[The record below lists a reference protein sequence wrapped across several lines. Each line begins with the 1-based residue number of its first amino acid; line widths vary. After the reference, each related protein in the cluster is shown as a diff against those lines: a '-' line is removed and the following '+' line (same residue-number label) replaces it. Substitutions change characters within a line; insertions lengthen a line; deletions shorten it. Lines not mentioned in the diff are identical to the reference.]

1 MSKLHA
7 LAIVSLALLS
17 SCAFSWKGQSS
28 EVSAQDAS
36 RGLKD
41 VPTLTKQYETQKLF
55 AGLRRRM
62 DGRSNAFARDMDSIV
77 STLDR
82 HMFNYSADDP
92 YVNFPTEYSILDHS
106 LRTAVKVVTPLPLV
120 QEGLRR

>member
-7 LAIVSLALLS
+7 FAIVPLALLT

-41 VPTLTKQYETQKLF
+41 VPTLSKQYETQKF
-55 AGLRRRM
+55 FSGLRRRM
-62 DGRSNAFARDMDSIV
+62 DGRSNAFARDMDNIIA
-77 STLDR
+77 TADR
-82 HMFNYSADDP
+82 HLFNYSADDP

-106 LRTAVKVVTPLPLV
+106 MRTAVKFVTPMPLM